1 MGREKTRRHIFTH
14 AHPHIRSHIRPFAL
28 EKGSPKF
35 GAAVHIT
42 PLIRVV
48 LLQIEVF
55 DSQSRTAE
63 HLVEEEAQI
72 EG

>member
-1 MGREKTRRHIFTH
+1 MWK
-14 AHPHIRSHIRPFAL
+14 
-28 EKGSPKF
+28 KSPSSGKESLYHQF
-35 GAAVHIT
+35 LV
-42 PLIRVV
+42 RVV

>member
-1 MGREKTRRHIFTH
+1 MDIGLGIH
-14 AHPHIRSHIRPFAL
+14 L
-28 EKGSPKF
+28 N
-35 GAAVHIT
+35 V
-42 PLIRVV
+42 LVRVV